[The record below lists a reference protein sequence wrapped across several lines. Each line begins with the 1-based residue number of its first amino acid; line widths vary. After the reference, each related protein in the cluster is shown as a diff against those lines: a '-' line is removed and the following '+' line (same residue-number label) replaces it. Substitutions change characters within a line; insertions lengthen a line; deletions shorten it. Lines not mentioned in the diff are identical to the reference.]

1 MAFAFRT
8 AIDVPPIPVGEL
20 AAARA
25 ARLVQDRVD
34 AAGSRA
40 AGVAQAVDVIV
51 NANPAAPPS
60 ELLRLRLL
68 LRDAHTRAELER
80 LVTNTF
86 DALGVTGP

>member
-8 AIDVPPIPVGEL
+8 AVDLPALPVGER

-25 ARLVQDRVD
+25 ARLVQQRVD

-40 AGVAQAVDVIV
+40 AGITAAVDAIL
-51 NANPAAPPS
+51 AAGPADPPA

-68 LRDAHTRAELER
+68 YQGAYTRAELER
-80 LVTNTF
+80 LVENTF
-86 DALGVTGP
+86 DALGIG